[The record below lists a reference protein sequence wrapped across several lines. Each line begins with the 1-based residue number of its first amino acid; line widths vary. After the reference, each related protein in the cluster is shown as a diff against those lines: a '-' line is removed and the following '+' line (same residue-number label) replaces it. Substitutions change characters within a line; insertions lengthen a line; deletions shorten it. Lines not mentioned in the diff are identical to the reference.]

1 MQLHKRNIVR
11 KMNENIGLENIDIT
25 NEELQ
30 RFSKAFKNE
39 EFKKL
44 FADYCKEI
52 SDPANKRLYESELT
66 QLEAERGIDLT
77 FINPEP
83 GYVIKT
89 SLNGKEKVFINVA
102 KCDKVGRPTS
112 TCGRDASGHKGLQ
125 WSLPYTQSPLR
136 KDIDNKGTVCAVYD
150 VVFHPDA
157 LHLAEK
163 NPKFRQ
169 LVTDTACDAVQ
180 TAFGVQ
186 LDLVNRKFPKIAF
199 KGTARAT
206 IIRKKSENPPADI
219 EPSPIDKIYPPLKK
233 EQQIPNTS
241 KTEKLQTPDKCE
253 QYKVPTYKIVHR
265 RNVEYHEMTSELD
278 SKMNLTVPKELIV
291 TVDLPLLRS
300 SAEVTLD
307 VTPRKLYLVSES
319 PAKYKLDVVLPYSV
333 DELIGSAEFDK
344 AKRRL
349 IITLPVVH
357 KQLGLVNLCHS
368 DSGVEIDEKV
378 SSDNSDT
385 ELKCDNG
392 LNKEKM
398 SSDVQGG
405 TNGSIAFISENK
417 VTPLNI
423 SSNSIF

>member
-1 MQLHKRNIVR
+1 
-11 KMNENIGLENIDIT
+11 MNENVGLENIDIT

-52 SDPANKRLYESELT
+52 SDPDNKRLYESELT

-180 TAFGVQ
+180 SAFGVQ

-219 EPSPIDKIYPPLKK
+219 EPSPIDKIYPPLKI
-233 EQQIPNTS
+233 QQIPKTS
-241 KTEKLQTPDKCE
+241 KPDKPSTPSTPDQFE
-253 QYKVPTYKIVHR
+253 QYKVPTYKIVHH

-278 SKMNLTVPKELIV
+278 AKMNLTVPKKLIV
-291 TVDLPLLRS
+291 TVDLPLLRCS
-300 SAEVTLD
+300 EDVTLD

-319 PAKYKLDVVLPYSV
+319 PAKYKLDVALPYSV
-333 DELIGSAEFDK
+333 DELTGTAKFDK
-344 AKRRL
+344 SKRQL

-357 KQLGLVNLCHS
+357 EQLGLVNLCHS

-378 SSDNSDT
+378 SSDNLCT
-385 ELKCDNG
+385 ELKSE
-392 LNKEKM
+392 KIEEKM
-398 SSDVQGG
+398 SSEHDS
-405 TNGSIAFISENK
+405 TTFMSENK
-417 VTPLNI
+417 VSPKIEYNQL
-423 SSNSIF
+423 

>member
-1 MQLHKRNIVR
+1 
-11 KMNENIGLENIDIT
+11 MNENGGLENIDIT

-52 SDPANKRLYESELT
+52 SDPANKQLYESELT

-136 KDIDNKGTVCAVYD
+136 KDIDNKGTICAVYD

-180 TAFGVQ
+180 SAFGVK
-186 LDLVNRKFPKIAF
+186 LDLVNRRFPKIAF

-219 EPSPIDKIYPPLKK
+219 EPSPIDKIYPPLKID
-233 EQQIPNTS
+233 QQIPNTS
-241 KTEKLQTPDKCE
+241 KPDKLSTPDKLE
-253 QYKVPTYKIVHR
+253 HYKEPTYKIVHR

-278 SKMNLTVPKELIV
+278 AKMNLTVPKELIL
-291 TVDLPLLRS
+291 TVDLPLLRCS
-300 SAEVTLD
+300 EDVTLD

-319 PAKYKLDVVLPYSV
+319 PAKYKLDVTLPYNV
-333 DELIGSAEFDK
+333 DELTGSAKFDK
-344 AKRRL
+344 AKRQL
-349 IITLPVVH
+349 IITLPVVRE
-357 KQLGLVNLCHS
+357 QLGLVNLCHS

-385 ELKCDNG
+385 ELKCDNDKI
-392 LNKEKM
+392 KEKI
-398 SSDVQGG
+398 SSDVQDGS
-405 TNGSIAFISENK
+405 NGNIALVSENQ
-417 VTPLNI
+417 VTPLNT
-423 SSNSIF
+423 SSN

>member
-1 MQLHKRNIVR
+1 MKKFRSLYSQSVICATSYKRNIVH
-11 KMNENIGLENIDIT
+11 KMNENVGLENIDIT
-25 NEELQ
+25 TEELQ

-89 SLNGKEKVFINVA
+89 TLNGKEKVFINVA

-180 TAFGVQ
+180 SAFGVQ

-219 EPSPIDKIYPPLKK
+219 EPSPIDKIYPPLKND
-233 EQQIPNTS
+233 QQIAS
-241 KTEKLQTPDKCE
+241 KPDKPSTPDQLE
-253 QYKVPTYKIVHR
+253 QYKVPTFKIVHR

-300 SAEVTLD
+300 AEEATLD

-319 PAKYKLDVVLPYSV
+319 PAKYKLDVTLPYSV
-333 DELIGSAEFDK
+333 DELNGSAKFDK
-344 AKRRL
+344 TKRRL

-357 KQLGLVNLCHS
+357 EHLGLVNLCHS

-378 SSDNSDT
+378 LSDNLDT
-385 ELKCDNG
+385 ELKG
-392 LNKEKM
+392 EY
-398 SSDVQGG
+398 VGIH
-405 TNGSIAFISENK
+405 GSIALISENK

-423 SSNSIF
+423 SLKSTY